1 MINPWWKQKITKRE
15 KHHMKDYRENNRPN
29 TYTIIS
35 DTGHKTPHNP
45 YDKTLLINI
54 QCQKNQNY
62 SYTQH
67 IQWVKMKR

>member
-1 MINPWWKQKITKRE
+1 
-15 KHHMKDYRENNRPN
+15 MKDYRENNRPN
-29 TYTIIS
+29 THTIIS
-35 DTGHKTPHNP
+35 ETGHKTPHNP

-67 IQWVKMKR
+67 IQWVKMKRKPNKKERKKKKEKDITF